1 MKFKLVYSSLIVF
14 ALLLI
19 SMGVRSKDHPCLL
32 LTKNGVQ
39 DIRKGIEGKSLFNK
53 TLTKTK
59 LEMDA
64 VLAQPVVVPMPKD
77 AGGGYT
83 HERHKKNYEEMQQ
96 MGILYQLYQDDKY
109 AAFVKNML
117 MEYAKMYPALPLHPV
132 QMSNYRGKLFWQ
144 GLNECVWLVH
154 VSQAYDCI
162 YDYLSPKDREYL
174 EKNLFYPMVKFFS
187 EDNKATFNKIHNHGT
202 WAVAAVGM
210 IGYVMN
216 DNDLVEKSLYGLSKD
231 GKGGFMRQ
239 LDELFSP
246 DGYFTEGPYYQR
258 YSMQPFI
265 VYAQAIQNNDP
276 QRKIFEHRD
285 HILEKAVG
293 TLLQMA
299 DSNGAF
305 FLLNDALYKTW
316 RNTELVYGTDII
328 YNITKDKTLLSIAA
342 DQNRVILTEA
352 GLAVANDLLK
362 GEAKPFQQKTIL
374 IRDGADGSQGGLGVL
389 RMEDGD
395 NQTCVLMKATSQGM
409 GHGHFD
415 KLTISLYDNGN
426 EILKDYGAARYV
438 NIEAKN
444 GGHYLPENDAW
455 AKQTIAHN
463 TLTVNETSHYDGKLK
478 VAEKYAP
485 TITGFVDKENYKEV
499 SATEENAYE
508 GVKMERNLIMVKP
521 EGAKNPLIVDVFK
534 VKSMTEHQYDLSY
547 YFAGQ
552 LMSTDYEYDAFT
564 TSREPLGTK
573 EGYQY
578 LWKEALGKSKK
589 SSASMTFLNDSR
601 FYTITTSTNPETSL
615 FLNRIGAN
623 DPSFNLRNEP
633 SFMLRDRSKDRTF
646 LTIIEPHGNFNADA
660 EKTSSSASYIKDI
673 RFTDVDKTQIEIQK
687 INGDI
692 IKVDTRNKTCV
703 IKKQQ

>member
-1 MKFKLVYSSLIVF
+1 MNLKFVYSSLIVF

-32 LTKNGVQ
+32 LTKSGVQ
-39 DIRKGIEGKSLFNK
+39 DIRKGLEGKSLFNK
-53 TLTKTK
+53 TLAKTK
-59 LEMDA
+59 QDMDL
-64 VLAQPVVVPMPKD
+64 VLAQPIVVPMPKD

-96 MGILYQLYQDDKY
+96 MGALYQLYQDEKY

-117 MEYAKMYPALPLHPV
+117 MEYAKIYPTMPLHPV

-144 GLNECVWLVH
+144 GLNESVWLVH

-162 YDYLSPKDREYL
+162 YDYLSAKDREYL
-174 EKNLFYPMVKFFS
+174 QKNLFYPMVKFFS
-187 EDNKATFNKIHNHGT
+187 EDNKSTFNKIHNHGT
-202 WAVAAVGM
+202 WSVAAVGM

-276 QRKIFEHRD
+276 QRQIFDYRN

-316 RNTELVYGTDII
+316 KNTELVYGTDII
-328 YNITKDKTLLSIAA
+328 YNITKDKSLLSIAK
-342 DQNRVILTEA
+342 DQNKVILTDA
-352 GLAVANDLLK
+352 GMVTANDLLK
-362 GEAKPFQQKTIL
+362 GEAKPFVQKTIL
-374 IRDGADGSQGGLGVL
+374 IRDGADGSQGGLGIL
-389 RMEDGD
+389 RMEDGK
-395 NQTCVLMKATSQGM
+395 NQTSVLMKATSQGM

-415 KLTISLYDNGN
+415 KLTISLYDNGK

-463 TLTVNETSHYDGKLK
+463 TLAVDETSHYGGKLK

-485 TITGFVDKENYKEV
+485 AITQFVDNENYKEV
-499 SATEENAYE
+499 SATEKNAYP
-508 GVKMERNLIMVKP
+508 GVVMERNLIMVKP
-521 EGAKNPLIVDVFK
+521 EGAKNPLIIDIFRAE
-534 VKSMTEHQYDLSY
+534 SATEHQYDLSY
-547 YFAGQ
+547 YFSGQ
-552 LMSTDYEYDAFT
+552 LMSANYAYEAFT
-564 TSREPLGTK
+564 ASREPLGTK

-578 LWKEALGKSKK
+578 LWKEAVGKSKN
-589 SSASMTFLNDSR
+589 STASITFLSDSR
-601 FYTITTSTNPETSL
+601 FYTITTLTNPETLL

-623 DPSFNLRNEP
+623 DPNFNLRNEP
-633 SFMLRDRSKDRTF
+633 SFMLRDKSKDKTY
-646 LTIIEPHGNFNADA
+646 LTVIEPHGDFNADA

-673 RFTDVDKTQIEIQK
+673 RFIDADKTLIEIQK
-687 INGDI
+687 VNGDI
-692 IKVDTRNKTCV
+692 IKVDTKNKTCV
-703 IKKQQ
+703 INKSK